1 MSGLAV
7 WAMVAAFL
15 AQTAPASASDE
26 PTVTPTGIEPAGP
39 PASPATPSIVPST
52 AGDARQTR
60 WYGGP
65 AVAADA
71 ITLGLFYATASYAD
85 SYQRSHGTGWSG
97 AGAAYGILG
106 AAYLFNGAVVHALNH
121 RSSRA
126 VDSALLRVGGVA
138 LGLITTISLIEGA
151 KCFQS
156 HDTANGIFPAGTP
169 STPAYCYVGVASLF
183 AFPMAAMAIDDAV
196 LARAPVEAAA
206 APRAAVAPSLV
217 VKPGLAL
224 LGLGASF

>member
-1 MSGLAV
+1 
-7 WAMVAAFL
+7 MVAAFL
-15 AQTAPASASDE
+15 AQTAPTTSASDE
-26 PTVTPTGIEPAGP
+26 PTVTPIGVEPAGP
-39 PASPATPSIVPST
+39 PANPATPATPSIASST
-52 AGDARQTR
+52 AGDGGARRTR

-71 ITLGLFYATASYAD
+71 VTVGVFYATSSYAD

-106 AAYLFNGAVVHALNH
+106 AAYLFNGTVVHALNH

-126 VDSALLRVGGVA
+126 VDSALLRAGGVA
-138 LGLITTISLIEGA
+138 LGLITTISVIEGA

-156 HDTANGIFPAGTP
+156 HDTANGVFPAGTP

-196 LARAPVEAAA
+196 LARAPVEAAP

-224 LGLGASF
+224 VGLGASF